1 MAEVNE
7 NQGGEVNDGDLKENR
22 IDEDG
27 EEKKKR
33 KYKTTP
39 KGRRDLSRAEDMNV
53 CLKYCSARVYH
64 QGGRCPNI
72 CHSALGPK
80 WSHVQYLG
88 FWDTANLPST
98 AVHQARHS
106 DHY

>member
-39 KGRRDLSRAEDMNV
+39 RGRRDLSRAEDMNV
-53 CLKYCSARVYH
+53 CLKYCTARVYH
-64 QGGRCPNI
+64 QGNDVRIYVTQHLDLSGVMCN
-72 CHSALGPK
+72 
-80 WSHVQYLG
+80 
-88 FWDTANLPST
+88 T
-98 AVHQARHS
+98 
-106 DHY
+106 